1 MTNTNSNPNPNI
13 NMTYKININDRNYSS
28 WTIFDANTL
37 EPSTDI
43 FSSNFNPSDNQLFTG
58 DIFTINSLN
67 NGNNTN
73 NNSSTNNNNISIN
86 IIHSSIRN
94 NDNIPAV
101 LILTNNKT
109 YGRRNGTKGKLL
121 YKCVP
126 DDMRLPA
133 FLVPYEIKHMDFSKV
148 FTNIYVT
155 IRFSDW
161 TDKHP
166 IATISQNIGPID
178 VLNNYYEYQL
188 YCKSLNTSIQK
199 FTKDTNKAI
208 ESYIPVSN
216 DTNNG
221 KSKNDKNE
229 KNVNERNKNEKPEK
243 NDCDNSNKHD
253 VFIETMCQKYPQIEN
268 RTNFSEWRIFTI
280 DPRGSVDFDDAFS
293 IKNVSPNTVLVSIYI
308 ANVTIWMDFLNLWSS
323 FSQRISTI
331 YLPDQ
336 KRPMLPTI
344 LSDCLCS
351 LQAKTSR
358 VAFVLDIMI
367 DTLSGEVLSTKYSNC
382 SIKVFRNFVYEE
394 PALLKNSDYTFLLD
408 VTRILSKKY
417 KYIPSVRNS
426 HELVSYLMV
435 FMNHHCAKEL
445 LQKRVGIFRSA
456 VVKDADAGISLSNVN
471 NNEDVAKFIKIWNS
485 SCGQYIDIST
495 LGENINT
502 VIKHDLLEMDAYVHI
517 TSPIR
522 RLVDLLNIIQL
533 QNICGLIQLSA
544 NASEFYSNW
553 IKKIDYINT
562 TTRAIKKV
570 QTDCLLLD
578 LCYNTPELLEKEYD
592 GYCFDKLVRSDGL
605 FQFIVFLPELK
616 MASRITT
623 RENME
628 NFEKR
633 MYKLFLFH
641 NEDRFKKKFRFQLV

>member
-1 MTNTNSNPNPNI
+1 MSNPNQNI
-13 NMTYKININDRNYSS
+13 TMNTNMIYKININDRNYSS
-28 WTIFDANTL
+28 WSIFDANTL

-43 FSSNFNPSDNQLFTG
+43 FSINFNPSDNQLFTG

-67 NGNNTN
+67 NGNNN
-73 NNSSTNNNNISIN
+73 DKISIN
-86 IIHSSIRN
+86 IVHSSIRN

-109 YGRRNGTKGKLL
+109 YGRRNGSKGKLL

-178 VLNNYYEYQL
+178 VLDNYYEYQL
-188 YCKSLNTSIQK
+188 YCKSLNSSIQK

-208 ESYIPVSN
+208 ETYMPTINDSN
-216 DTNNG
+216 NSKSNNDKETKNG
-221 KSKNDKNE
+221 KS
-229 KNVNERNKNEKPEK
+229 VNERNS
-243 NDCDNSNKHD
+243 CDNSNKHD
-253 VFIETMCQKYPQIEN
+253 EFIETMCQKYPQIET
-268 RTNFSEWRIFTI
+268 RTNFNEWRIFTI

-351 LQAKTSR
+351 LQAKTTR
-358 VAFVLDIMI
+358 VAFVLDITI

-382 SIKVFRNFVYEE
+382 SIKVFRNFIYEE

-417 KYIPSVRNS
+417 KYIQTVRNS

-456 VVKDADAGISLSNVN
+456 VVKDTGMTVPIDDTKSNIII
-471 NNEDVAKFIKIWNS
+471 NEDVAKFIKIWNS
-485 SCGQYIDIST
+485 SCGQYIDVST

-533 QNICGLIQLSA
+533 QNISGLIQLSI
-544 NASEFYSNW
+544 NASDFYNNW

-578 LCYNTPELLEKEYD
+578 LCYNNPEILEKEYD
-592 GYCFDKLVRSDGL
+592 GYCFDKIVRNDGL

-616 MASRITT
+616 IASRITT
-623 RENME
+623 RENMA
-628 NFEKR
+628 NLEKR
-633 MYKLFLFH
+633 MYKLFLFK
-641 NEDRFKKKFRFQLV
+641 NEERFRKKIRFQLIH

>member
-1 MTNTNSNPNPNI
+1 MSNPTMNTNMI
-13 NMTYKININDRNYSS
+13 YKININDRNYSS
-28 WTIFDANTL
+28 WSIFDANTL

-43 FSSNFNPSDNQLFTG
+43 FSINFNPSDNQLFTG

-67 NGNNTN
+67 NGNNN
-73 NNSSTNNNNISIN
+73 DKISIN
-86 IIHSSIRN
+86 IVHSSIRN

-101 LILTNNKT
+101 LILANNKT

-155 IRFSDW
+155 IRFNDW

-178 VLNNYYEYQL
+178 VLDNYYEYQL
-188 YCKSLNTSIQK
+188 YCKSLNSSIQK

-208 ESYIPVSN
+208 ETYIPTIN
-216 DTNNG
+216 HTNCNNT
-221 KSKNDKNE
+221 KSKNDKDTNKKGSTVINE
-229 KNVNERNKNEKPEK
+229 KDVNDKNKA
-243 NDCDNSNKHD
+243 DSRHD
-253 VFIETMCQKYPQIEN
+253 EFIETMCQKYPQIET
-268 RTNFSEWRIFTI
+268 RTNFNEWRIFTI

-351 LQAKTSR
+351 LQAKTTR
-358 VAFVLDIMI
+358 VAFVLDITI

-382 SIKVFRNFVYEE
+382 SIKVFRNFIYEE

-417 KYIPSVRNS
+417 KYIQTVRNS

-456 VVKDADAGISLSNVN
+456 VVKDTGMTVPIDDTKSNIII
-471 NNEDVAKFIKIWNS
+471 NEDVAKFIKIWNS
-485 SCGQYIDIST
+485 SCGQYIDVST

-533 QNICGLIQLSA
+533 QNISGLIQLSI
-544 NASEFYSNW
+544 NASDFYNNW

-578 LCYNTPELLEKEYD
+578 LCYNNPEILEKEYD
-592 GYCFDKLVRSDGL
+592 GYCFDKIVRNDGL

-616 MASRITT
+616 IASRITT
-623 RENME
+623 RENMA
-628 NFEKR
+628 NLEKR
-633 MYKLFLFH
+633 MYKLFLFK
-641 NEDRFKKKFRFQLV
+641 NEERFRKKIRFQLIH

>member
-1 MTNTNSNPNPNI
+1 MTNPNPNPNI
-13 NMTYKININDRNYSS
+13 TMTYKININDRNYSS

-58 DIFTINSLN
+58 DIFTINSLSNGN
-67 NGNNTN
+67 NNNNTN
-73 NNSSTNNNNISIN
+73 NNDISIN

-94 NDNIPAV
+94 NENIPAV

-109 YGRRNGTKGKLL
+109 YGRRNGSKGKLL

-178 VLNNYYEYQL
+178 VLDNYYEYQL
-188 YCKSLNTSIQK
+188 YCKSLNSSIQK

-208 ESYIPVSN
+208 ETYMPTINDSN
-216 DTNNG
+216 NSKSNNDKETKNG
-221 KSKNDKNE
+221 KS
-229 KNVNERNKNEKPEK
+229 VNERNKPEKDKNEKDKNEK
-243 NDCDNSNKHD
+243 DKADSKHD

-268 RTNFSEWRIFTI
+268 RTNFNEWRIFTI

-382 SIKVFRNFVYEE
+382 VIKVFRNFIYEE
-394 PALLKNSDYTFLLD
+394 PSLLKNSDYTFLLD

-417 KYIPSVRNS
+417 KYIPTVRNS

-445 LQKRVGIFRSA
+445 LLKRVGIFRSA
-456 VVKDADAGISLSNVN
+456 IVKDTGTNSDISLANIENNANFNVN
-471 NNEDVAKFIKIWNS
+471 EDLAKFIKIWNS

-495 LGENINT
+495 LGKNINT

-533 QNICGLIQLSA
+533 QDISGLIQLSA
-544 NASEFYSNW
+544 NASDFYSNW
-553 IKKIDYINT
+553 IKRLITLIQLCEQLKRFKQIVYYSICVIILQNCLKKNIPDT
-562 TTRAIKKV
+562 VLIK
-570 QTDCLLLD
+570 
-578 LCYNTPELLEKEYD
+578 LLEMMDYFNLL
-592 GYCFDKLVRSDGL
+592 YFYR
-605 FQFIVFLPELK
+605 
-616 MASRITT
+616 
-623 RENME
+623 N
-628 NFEKR
+628 
-633 MYKLFLFH
+633 
-641 NEDRFKKKFRFQLV
+641 

>member
-1 MTNTNSNPNPNI
+1 M
-13 NMTYKININDRNYSS
+13 YKININDRNYSS
-28 WTIFDANTL
+28 WNIFDANTL
-37 EPSTDI
+37 EPVTISETIGDCE
-43 FSSNFNPSDNQLFTG
+43 FNPCDKQLFTS
-58 DIFTINSLN
+58 DIFTIDDKS
-67 NGNNTN
+67 
-73 NNSSTNNNNISIN
+73 NITIV
-86 IIHSSIRN
+86 HSSIRN

-109 YGRRNGTKGKLL
+109 YGRRNGAKGKLL

-155 IRFSDW
+155 IRFSEW

-166 IATISQNIGPID
+166 IATISQNIGSID
-178 VLNNYYEYQL
+178 VLDNYYEYQL
-188 YCKSLNTSIQK
+188 YCKSLNSSIQK

-208 ESYIPVSN
+208 ETYIPSISTSTSTSAN
-216 DTNNG
+216 NTKNKNG
-221 KSKNDKNE
+221 KTPVINERNGNE
-229 KNVNERNKNEKPEK
+229 KSGNERNKS
-243 NDCDNSNKHD
+243 DYDNRHD
-253 VFIETMCQKYPQIEN
+253 IFIENMCQKYPQIEN
-268 RTNFSEWRIFTI
+268 RTNFNEWRIFTI

-293 IKNVSPNTVLVSIYI
+293 IKNVSCNTVLVSIYI

-351 LQAKTSR
+351 LQAKSSR

-367 DTLSGEVLSTKYSNC
+367 DTDSGDVISTKFSNC
-382 SIKVFRNFVYEE
+382 VIKVFRNFVYEE
-394 PALLKNSDYTFLLD
+394 PGLLKNTDYTFLLD
-408 VTRILSKKY
+408 VCRRLTKKY
-417 KYIPSVRNS
+417 KYISSVRNS

-445 LQKRVGIFRSA
+445 LLKRVGIFRSA
-456 VVKDADAGISLSNVN
+456 IVKDTGAAVLANIDNIH
-471 NNEDVAKFIKIWNS
+471 EDVAKFIKIWNS
-485 SCGQYIDIST
+485 SCGQYIDISS
-495 LGENINT
+495 LGDNIDT
-502 VIKHDLLEMDAYVHI
+502 VIKHDLLEIDAYVHI

-533 QNICGLIQLSA
+533 QDISGLIQLSS

-553 IKKIDYINT
+553 IQKIDYINT

-578 LCYNTPELLEKEYD
+578 LCYNNPELLDKEYE

-623 RENME
+623 RENMD

-633 MYKLFLFH
+633 MYKLFLFR
-641 NEDRFKKKFRFQLV
+641 NEDRFRKKIRIQII

>member
-1 MTNTNSNPNPNI
+1 
-13 NMTYKININDRNYSS
+13 
-28 WTIFDANTL
+28 
-37 EPSTDI
+37 
-43 FSSNFNPSDNQLFTG
+43 
-58 DIFTINSLN
+58 
-67 NGNNTN
+67 
-73 NNSSTNNNNISIN
+73 
-86 IIHSSIRN
+86 
-94 NDNIPAV
+94 
-101 LILTNNKT
+101 
-109 YGRRNGTKGKLL
+109 
-121 YKCVP
+121 
-126 DDMRLPA
+126 
-133 FLVPYEIKHMDFSKV
+133 
-148 FTNIYVT
+148 VT

-178 VLNNYYEYQL
+178 VLDNYYEYQL
-188 YCKSLNTSIQK
+188 YCKSLNSSIQK

-208 ESYIPVSN
+208 ESYLPPIN

-221 KSKNDKNE
+221 VK
-229 KNVNERNKNEKPEK
+229 NERNKTGNERNKTGNERNKTENEK

-268 RTNFSEWRIFTI
+268 RTNFNEWRIFTI

-351 LQAKTSR
+351 LQAKSSR
-358 VAFVLDIMI
+358 VAFVLDLII
-367 DTLSGEVLSTKYSNC
+367 DTDSGEILSTKFSNC
-382 SIKVFRNFVYEE
+382 VIKVFRNFIYEE
-394 PALLKNSDYTFLLD
+394 PGLLKNADYTFLLEIC
-408 VTRILSKKY
+408 RRLSKKY
-417 KYIPSVRNS
+417 KYISSVRNS

-445 LQKRVGIFRSA
+445 LLKRVGIFRSA
-456 VVKDADAGISLSNVN
+456 IVKDTGAAVLANADFND
-471 NNEDVAKFIKIWNS
+471 NEDVAKFIKIWNS
-485 SCGQYIDIST
+485 SCGQYIDISS
-495 LGENINT
+495 LGDNINT
-502 VIKHDLLEMDAYVHI
+502 VIKHDLLEIDAYVHI

-533 QNICGLIQLSA
+533 QDISGLIQLSN
-544 NASEFYSNW
+544 NASEFYNNW
-553 IKKIDYINT
+553 IQKIDYINT

-570 QTDCLLLD
+570 QTDSLLLD
-578 LCYNTPELLEKEYD
+578 LCYNNPELLDKEYE

-623 RENME
+623 RENMV
-628 NFEKR
+628 NFDKR
-633 MYKLFLFH
+633 MYKLFLFK
-641 NEDRFKKKFRFQLV
+641 NEDRFRKKIRIQII

>member
-1 MTNTNSNPNPNI
+1 M
-13 NMTYKININDRNYSS
+13 YKININDRNYSS
-28 WTIFDANTL
+28 WTIFNANTL
-37 EPSTDI
+37 DVVNLEMG
-43 FSSNFNPSDNQLFTG
+43 FNPCDKQLFTG
-58 DIFTINSLN
+58 DVFNMDDTSNITIV
-67 NGNNTN
+67 
-73 NNSSTNNNNISIN
+73 
-86 IIHSSIRN
+86 HSSVRN

-109 YGRRNGTKGKLL
+109 YGRRNGAKGKLL

-148 FTNIYVT
+148 FINIYVT

-178 VLNNYYEYQL
+178 VLDNYYEYQL
-188 YCKSLNTSIQK
+188 YCKSLNSSIQK

-208 ESYIPVSN
+208 ESYLPPIN

-221 KSKNDKNE
+221 VKNE
-229 KNVNERNKNEKPEK
+229 RNKTEKGVNERNKSENERNKNEK

-268 RTNFSEWRIFTI
+268 RTNFNEWRIFTI

-351 LQAKTSR
+351 LQAKSSR
-358 VAFVLDIMI
+358 VAFVLDITI

-382 SIKVFRNFVYEE
+382 VIKVFRNFIYEE

-408 VTRILSKKY
+408 VTRTLSKKY
-417 KYIPSVRNS
+417 KYIQSVRNS

-456 VVKDADAGISLSNVN
+456 VVKDGGAPIQSVD
-471 NNEDVAKFIKIWNS
+471 NEDVAKFIKIWNS
-485 SCGQYIDIST
+485 SCGQYIDISNLGAT
-495 LGENINT
+495 LGDNINT

-533 QNICGLIQLSA
+533 QDISGLIQLSS

-553 IKKIDYINT
+553 IEKIDYINT
-562 TTRAIKKV
+562 TMRAIKKV

-578 LCYNTPELLEKEYD
+578 LCYNNPELLEKEYD
-592 GYCFDKLVRSDGL
+592 GYCFDKIVRNDGL

-623 RENME
+623 RENMA

-633 MYKLFLFH
+633 MYKLFLFRS
-641 NEDRFKKKFRFQLV
+641 EDRFRKKIRLQII

>member
-1 MTNTNSNPNPNI
+1 M
-13 NMTYKININDRNYSS
+13 YKININDRNYSS
-28 WTIFDANTL
+28 WTIFNANTL
-37 EPSTDI
+37 DVVDILEPEFNPCENHLFTSDI
-43 FSSNFNPSDNQLFTG
+43 FNIDDKSN
-58 DIFTINSLN
+58 ITIV
-67 NGNNTN
+67 
-73 NNSSTNNNNISIN
+73 
-86 IIHSSIRN
+86 HSSVRN

-109 YGRRNGTKGKLL
+109 YGRRNGAKGKLL

-148 FTNIYVT
+148 FINIYVT

-178 VLNNYYEYQL
+178 VLDNYYEYQL
-188 YCKSLNTSIQK
+188 YCKSLNSSIQK

-208 ESYIPVSN
+208 ETYIPTINDSN
-216 DTNNG
+216 NS
-221 KSKNDKNE
+221 KSNNDKETKNS
-229 KNVNERNKNEKPEK
+229 KNVNERNS
-243 NDCDNSNKHD
+243 CDNSNKHD

-268 RTNFSEWRIFTI
+268 RTNFNEWRIFTI

-351 LQAKTSR
+351 LQAKSSR

-382 SIKVFRNFVYEE
+382 VIKVFRNFVYEE

-408 VTRILSKKY
+408 VTRTFSKKY
-417 KYIPSVRNS
+417 KYIQSVRNS

-445 LQKRVGIFRSA
+445 LLKRVGIFRSA
-456 VVKDADAGISLSNVN
+456 VVKNSHADISLINDDTNSNVII
-471 NNEDVAKFIKIWNS
+471 NEDVAKFIKIWNS

-522 RLVDLLNIIQL
+522 RLVDLLNIIQI
-533 QNICGLIQLSA
+533 QDISGLIQLSS
-544 NASEFYSNW
+544 NSSEFYSNW
-553 IKKIDYINT
+553 IEKIDYINT
-562 TTRAIKKV
+562 TMRAIKKV

-578 LCYNTPELLEKEYD
+578 LCYNNPELLEKEYD
-592 GYCFDKLVRSDGL
+592 GYCFDKIVRNDGL

-623 RENME
+623 RENMA

-633 MYKLFLFH
+633 MYKLFLFKS
-641 NEDRFKKKFRFQLV
+641 EDRFRKKIRLQII

>member
-1 MTNTNSNPNPNI
+1 M
-13 NMTYKININDRNYSS
+13 YKININDRNYSS
-28 WTIFDANTL
+28 WNIFDANTL
-37 EPSTDI
+37 EPVNIVETIGDSK
-43 FSSNFNPSDNQLFTG
+43 FNPCDKQLFTS
-58 DIFTINSLN
+58 DIFTLDDKS
-67 NGNNTN
+67 
-73 NNSSTNNNNISIN
+73 NITIV
-86 IIHSSIRN
+86 HSSIRN

-109 YGRRNGTKGKLL
+109 YGRRNGAKGKLL

-155 IRFSDW
+155 IRFSEW

-166 IATISQNIGPID
+166 IATISQNIGSID
-178 VLNNYYEYQL
+178 VLDNYYEYQL
-188 YCKSLNTSIQK
+188 YCKSLNSSIQK

-208 ESYIPVSN
+208 ESYIPSDSAGASVN
-216 DTNNG
+216 NTKNKNG
-221 KSKNDKNE
+221 KIQFINE
-229 KNVNERNKNEKPEK
+229 KSVNENNKSDYDKR
-243 NDCDNSNKHD
+243 HD
-253 VFIETMCQKYPQIEN
+253 IFIENMCQKYPQIET
-268 RTNFSEWRIFTI
+268 RTDFNEWRIFTI

-293 IKNVSPNTVLVSIYI
+293 IKNVSCNTVLVSIYI

-351 LQAKTSR
+351 LQAKSSR
-358 VAFVLDIMI
+358 VAFVLDIII
-367 DTLSGEVLSTKYSNC
+367 DTDSGEVISTKFSNC
-382 SIKVFRNFVYEE
+382 VIKVFRNFVYEE
-394 PALLKNSDYTFLLD
+394 PGLLKNADYTFLLD
-408 VTRILSKKY
+408 VCRRLTKKY
-417 KYIPSVRNS
+417 KYISSVRNS

-445 LQKRVGIFRSA
+445 LLKRVGIFRSA
-456 VVKDADAGISLSNVN
+456 IVKDTSDAVFVADFND
-471 NNEDVAKFIKIWNS
+471 NEDVAKFIKIWNS

-495 LGENINT
+495 LGDNINT
-502 VIKHDLLEMDAYVHI
+502 VIKHDLLEIDAYVHI

-522 RLVDLLNIIQL
+522 RLVDLLNIIQI
-533 QNICGLIQLSA
+533 QDISGLIQLSS

-553 IKKIDYINT
+553 IHKIDYINT

-578 LCYNTPELLEKEYD
+578 LCYNNPELLDKEYE

-623 RENME
+623 RENMD

-633 MYKLFLFH
+633 MYKLFLFR
-641 NEDRFKKKFRFQLV
+641 NEDRFRKKIRIQII